1 MSENEAYRDLS
12 EAVISAAE
20 RYVRELAKFGDLAS
34 PRVRRRLRI
43 AVEELS
49 RVRQVFAADEEAEL
63 GELSFDVNDRDQ
75 PPDLAETASQRMVRE
90 LVSML
95 PAILG
100 KFTERAPSIAFPLP
114 DVMAGIALESAI
126 GAEIVKPE
134 DNT

>member
-1 MSENEAYRDLS
+1 MSENGLCNLS
-12 EAVISAAE
+12 EAVIAIAE

-63 GELSFDVNDRDQ
+63 GELPFGVDDRDQ

-95 PAILG
+95 PAIL
-100 KFTERAPSIAFPLP
+100 KAVTERAPAIAFPLP
-114 DVMAGIALESAI
+114 DVMAGIALGSAAGSAI
-126 GAEIVKPE
+126 VEPE
-134 DNT
+134 EGP